1 MKHSTVPFGTP
12 PFRVPFV
19 PFSEQNDP
27 TETGQWNTPKIPEI
41 SLKTLVPDRGC
52 QNFKPEIFSRVFA
65 CPEQN

>member
-41 SLKTLVPDRGC
+41 TLKILVLDREC
-52 QNFKPEIFSRVFA
+52 QQP
-65 CPEQN
+65 